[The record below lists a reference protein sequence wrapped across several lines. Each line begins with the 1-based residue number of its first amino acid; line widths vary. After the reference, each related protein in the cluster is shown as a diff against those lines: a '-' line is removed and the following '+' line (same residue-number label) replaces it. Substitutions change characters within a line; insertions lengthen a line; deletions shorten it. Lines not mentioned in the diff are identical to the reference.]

1 MMISYVL
8 KHRKTSKNIKNIKI
22 KNIRTNDKVRSAEPS
37 GDIDAPSH
45 NTAGLAFFRHAQ
57 EGNALFNSGFL

>member
-1 MMISYVL
+1 MSSNIE
-8 KHRKTSKNIKNIKI
+8 KHRKYQI